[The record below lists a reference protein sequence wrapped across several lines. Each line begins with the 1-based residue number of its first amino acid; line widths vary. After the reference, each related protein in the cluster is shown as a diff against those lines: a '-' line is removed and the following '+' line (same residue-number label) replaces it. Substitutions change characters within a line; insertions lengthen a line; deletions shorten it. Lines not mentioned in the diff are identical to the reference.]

1 LDAAQDPA
9 GRAGRAGP
17 RTAPWLD
24 GLRAVAGRELAA
36 AFDSNVAYVATIAGL
51 LAVASAFMNEFFLS
65 GKLDMT
71 PFFDALAPALVL
83 LMPAIA
89 MRTWSEDLAT
99 RTFELWATLPLSS
112 AQVVLGKY
120 LAALALHLVFLAGTL
135 PIVAMLCALGDPDL
149 GRIASGYLGAVLLG
163 ALLLAIGQLVSGLS
177 ADQIVVFLATAFAGF
192 ALLGCGHPRVVA
204 VLDGW
209 LAGLGTAL
217 HDRLSAL
224 PHYARFVRGT
234 VAASSLAYFAGLSA
248 VCLALNA
255 RAVRTLRT

>member
-1 LDAAQDPA
+1 LDAPGKAA
-9 GRAGRAGP
+9 AGP
-17 RTAPWLD
+17 RAVGTRSASWTA
-24 GLRAVAGRELAA
+24 GLRAVAGRELAS

-99 RTFELWATLPLSS
+99 RTFELWTTLPLSS
-112 AQVVLGKY
+112 AQLVLGKY
-120 LAALALHLVFLAGTL
+120 LAALALYLVFLAGTL

-177 ADQIVVFLATAFAGF
+177 ADQIVVFLATAFVAF

-204 VLDGW
+204 VLDGV
-209 LAGLGTAL
+209 AEGLGTAL
-217 HDRLSAL
+217 HDRVSAL

-234 VAASSLAYFAGLSA
+234 VAASSLAYFGGLSA
-248 VCLALNA
+248 LCLALNA
-255 RAVRTLRT
+255 RAVRALRT

>member
-1 LDAAQDPA
+1 MPS
-9 GRAGRAGP
+9 RSGP
-17 RTAPWLD
+17 RAASWAA
-24 GLRAVAGRELAA
+24 GLRAVAGRELAS

-99 RTFELWATLPLSS
+99 RTFELWTTLPLSS
-112 AQVVLGKY
+112 AQLVLGKY
-120 LAALALHLVFLAGTL
+120 LGALGLFAVFLAGTL
-135 PIVAMLCALGDPDL
+135 PIVVMLAVLGDPDL
-149 GRIASGYLGAVLLG
+149 GRIAAGYLGAFLLG
-163 ALLLAIGQLVSGLS
+163 AMLLALGQLVSGLS
-177 ADQIVVFLATAFAGF
+177 ADQIVVFLVTALAGF
-192 ALLGCGHPRVVA
+192 ALLGLGHPRVVA
-204 VLDGW
+204 VLDGI
-209 LAGLGTAL
+209 AGGLGTAV
-217 HDRLSAL
+217 HDHVSAL

-234 VAASSLAYFAGLSA
+234 VAASSLAYFAGLA
-248 VCLALNA
+248 ALCLALNA